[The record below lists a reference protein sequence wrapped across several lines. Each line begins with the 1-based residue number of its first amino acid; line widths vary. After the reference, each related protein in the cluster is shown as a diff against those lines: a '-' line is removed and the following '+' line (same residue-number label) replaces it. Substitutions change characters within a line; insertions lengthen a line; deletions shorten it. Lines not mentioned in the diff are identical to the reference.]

1 MSTDF
6 LFTNQDGK
14 VELYKQGEYCVTML
28 AKRYQG
34 QGLTMQQ
41 LEEEGKNGLEEAA
54 KRFDKT
60 AGYSFMSYAVWWI
73 RQRILQALSR
83 LSGVERQAG
92 HEALTG
98 RERGILQSIDEGVP
112 LSEIASQWGLTG
124 RRLAQIRARALK
136 KFNKKT
142 DKE

>member
-1 MSTDF
+1 MGTNF

-14 VELYKQGEYCVTML
+14 VELYKQGEYCVTLL

-41 LEEEGKNGLEEAA
+41 LEEEGKKGLEEAA
-54 KRFDKT
+54 KRFDET

-73 RQRILQALSR
+73 RQRILQALC
-83 LSGVERQAG
+83 LLPDGERQTE

-112 LSEIASQWGLTG
+112 LSEIASQWGLTE
-124 RRLAQIRARALK
+124 RRLAQIRTRALK

>member
-1 MSTDF
+1 MSTNF

-14 VELYKQGEYCVTML
+14 VELYKQGEHCVTML

-34 QGLTMQQ
+34 QGLTLQQ
-41 LEEEGKNGLEEAA
+41 LEEEGKKGLEEAA
-54 KRFDKT
+54 KRFDET

-73 RQRILQALSR
+73 RQRILQALC
-83 LSGVERQAG
+83 LLPDGERQTE
-92 HEALTG
+92 HEALTS

-136 KFNKKT
+136 KSNMKT

>member
-1 MSTDF
+1 MGTNF

-14 VELYKQGEYCVTML
+14 VELYKQGEHCVTML

-34 QGLTMQQ
+34 QGLTLQQ
-41 LEEEGKNGLEEAA
+41 LEEEGKKGLEEAA
-54 KRFDKT
+54 KRFDET

-83 LSGVERQAG
+83 FSGGERQAE
-92 HEALTG
+92 HEELTG
-98 RERGILQSIDEGVP
+98 RERCILQSIDEGVP
-112 LSEIASQWGLTG
+112 LSEIASQWGLTE

-136 KFNKKT
+136 KSNKKT

>member
-1 MSTDF
+1 MGTNF
-6 LFTNQDGK
+6 LFTKQDGK
-14 VELYKQGEYCVTML
+14 VELYKQGEHCVTML
-28 AKRYQG
+28 AKRYRG

-41 LEEEGKNGLEEAA
+41 LEEEGKKGLEEAA
-54 KRFDKT
+54 KRFDET

-73 RQRILQALSR
+73 RQRILQALC
-83 LSGVERQAG
+83 LLPDGERQTE

-124 RRLAQIRARALK
+124 RRLAQIRTRALK